1 MIATVEILMHCPLT
15 IHQGWHKRRLQKM
28 VKTVFTCLAYADP
41 TGMFDVRIYTHVD
54 QRPVFGTGTYTLDLS
69 VELPKE
75 KIEDFI
81 RYAKQVN
88 FFHSVIVTSSHASDT
103 IPPCTSQ
110 TDPQPAT
117 SAT

>member
-15 IHQGWHKRRLQKM
+15 NSMGWHKRRLQKM

-41 TGMFDVRIYTHVD
+41 TGMFEVRIYTHVD